1 MTVKPG
7 GRGRIRGRPIDI
19 VGRRSERDWLRV
31 ETAPALPMEH
41 YRQAIALAGLRCMAA
56 RARGYIEGST
66 SSPLLSSLDVLPPPK
81 DDESEPGRPGRPA
94 RPSTV
99 PR

>member
-41 YRQAIALAGLRCMAA
+41 YRQAIALAGLR
-56 RARGYIEGST
+56 
-66 SSPLLSSLDVLPPPK
+66 
-81 DDESEPGRPGRPA
+81 
-94 RPSTV
+94 
-99 PR
+99 